1 MNPLFEDVKY
11 WGNWVLGEA
20 KKEIGKFYPN
30 EPDGSIPVGYI
41 WARTIPCQNPACGAE
56 IPLMR
61 QFWLA
66 KKKNKKVALFPFV
79 SQEFTRMDTNGQ
91 EKNIREHS
99 CPSVAFKIVGDGY
112 EQMPAEFDP
121 ANGTVARAVATCPVC
136 GSTVAANTTRKLFQE
151 GKAGQRMIAVVTHKP
166 GTQGKKYRIA
176 NENDIQV
183 FKEAE
188 KYLKEKREKL
198 MLEWGMDPVPD
209 EPMNTNDPTTVA
221 GRGYGVK
228 NWGEVLNS
236 RQKLSLI
243 IFVEKINALYKIL
256 IQGHSDE
263 NSKVIITYLALWM
276 DRLADYNSVFCVWH
290 TTKELLAHTFGK
302 QAMPMVW
309 DYTEVNPLSDSTG
322 NLTNSLD
329 YLLRVVS
336 HTSFLSHF
344 GNEITQNS
352 ATLLPYQDNYFDSVF
367 TDPPYY
373 DNIDYAELSDF
384 FYVWLK
390 RNVGNFYPELFS
402 TPLVPKANEIVANP
416 NRQCGLEK
424 SKIFF
429 ENNLKKSFK
438 EIHRVLKT
446 NGLMTIVYAHKSTE
460 GWETLINSLLDSGLV
475 MTGAWPLNTE
485 MQSRLSARETAAL
498 ASSIYIVA
506 RKMERQPTGFYNQ
519 VKEELNQYLAK
530 KLERLWQEGISGSDF
545 FIAAIYTT
553 FQRFKTFER
562 LIPFPKLR
570 GYLHRESI
578 QPERWIPANPLR
590 E

>member
-1 MNPLFEDVKY
+1 VNPLFEDVKY

-188 KYLKEKREKL
+188 KYLEEKREKL

-236 RQKLSLI
+236 RQKLSL
-243 IFVEKINALYKIL
+243 
-256 IQGHSDE
+256 
-263 NSKVIITYLALWM
+263 T
-276 DRLADYNSVFCVWH
+276 
-290 TTKELLAHTFGK
+290 
-302 QAMPMVW
+302 
-309 DYTEVNPLSDSTG
+309 
-322 NLTNSLD
+322 
-329 YLLRVVS
+329 
-336 HTSFLSHF
+336 
-344 GNEITQNS
+344 
-352 ATLLPYQDNYFDSVF
+352 
-367 TDPPYY
+367 
-373 DNIDYAELSDF
+373 
-384 FYVWLK
+384 
-390 RNVGNFYPELFS
+390 
-402 TPLVPKANEIVANP
+402 
-416 NRQCGLEK
+416 
-424 SKIFF
+424 
-429 ENNLKKSFK
+429 
-438 EIHRVLKT
+438 
-446 NGLMTIVYAHKSTE
+446 
-460 GWETLINSLLDSGLV
+460 
-475 MTGAWPLNTE
+475 
-485 MQSRLSARETAAL
+485 
-498 ASSIYIVA
+498 
-506 RKMERQPTGFYNQ
+506 
-519 VKEELNQYLAK
+519 
-530 KLERLWQEGISGSDF
+530 
-545 FIAAIYTT
+545 
-553 FQRFKTFER
+553 
-562 LIPFPKLR
+562 
-570 GYLHRESI
+570 
-578 QPERWIPANPLR
+578 
-590 E
+590 